1 MKLVMREF
9 TNRDFTEKSVKETGV
24 MKTRLLIK
32 ICRNA
37 VCILILVWVASGCGP
52 KASVIRMDEATE
64 SEIQEEDSDTEA
76 NVSEEENVSAEKG
89 IPKADQ
95 VSVYVYVCGAVNN
108 PGVYELP
115 GDSRVFQAIE
125 LAGGFTEDAYQ
136 VGVNLADK
144 VQDGQQLRILS
155 QEEADGQESA
165 GLYPELQSPEVN
177 ADMTG
182 TKVNINQADC
192 GELCELN
199 GIGETKALAIIKYR
213 EENGPFATAQE
224 LKSVSGIGD
233 KTYEKIKDD
242 ITVD

>member
-1 MKLVMREF
+1 MSSQTGTLLK
-9 TNRDFTEKSVKETGV
+9 KSVKENGL
-24 MKTRLLIK
+24 MKIRLLIR

-37 VCILILVWVASGCGP
+37 VCILLLAWLVSGCAP
-52 KASVIRMDEATE
+52 KASVISMDGEAK
-64 SEIQEEDSDTEA
+64 SEVQEENLYTETKEP
-76 NVSEEENVSAEKG
+76 EEEEVSTEKEK
-89 IPKADQ
+89 PKAEEAA
-95 VSVYVYVCGAVNN
+95 VYVYVCGAVNN

-144 VQDGQQLRILS
+144 VQDGQQLRILT
-155 QEEADGQESA
+155 QEEADGQEAASF
-165 GLYPELQSPEVN
+165 YPEQYSAEEDV
-177 ADMTG
+177 TG
-182 TKVNINQADC
+182 TKININQADS

-199 GIGETKALAIIKYR
+199 GIGESKALAIIHYR
-213 EENGPFATAQE
+213 EENGPFASIEE

>member
-1 MKLVMREF
+1 
-9 TNRDFTEKSVKETGV
+9 
-24 MKTRLLIK
+24 MKTRLLNR

-37 VCILILVWVASGCGP
+37 VCILILVWVMSGCDS
-52 KASVIRMDEATE
+52 KTSVIRMDEAAE
-64 SEIQEEDSDTEA
+64 SEIQEEDSHTEA
-76 NVSEEENVSAEKG
+76 KVLEEGNVSAEKET
-89 IPKADQ
+89 PKADQ
-95 VSVYVYVCGAVNN
+95 ISVYVYVCGAVND

-115 GDSRVFQAIE
+115 GDSRVFQAID
-125 LAGGFTEDAYQ
+125 LAGGFTEDAYR

-144 VQDGQQLRILS
+144 VQDGQQLRILT
-155 QEEADGQESA
+155 QEEADGQEPA
-165 GLYPELQSPEVN
+165 GLYPEQPPPEVS

-199 GIGETKALAIIKYR
+199 GIGETKALAIIQYR